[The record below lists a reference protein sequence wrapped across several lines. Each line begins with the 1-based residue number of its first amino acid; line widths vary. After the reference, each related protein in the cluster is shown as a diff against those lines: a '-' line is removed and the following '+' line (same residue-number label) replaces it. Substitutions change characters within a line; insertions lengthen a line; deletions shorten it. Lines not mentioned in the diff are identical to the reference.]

1 MVRVVGVIRRVKDR
15 RDLMVCRIFIILICT
30 IIFAHNSYSH
40 GGRLA
45 ADG

>member
-1 MVRVVGVIRRVKDR
+1 MVY
-15 RDLMVCRIFIILICT
+15 RIFIILIFAV
-30 IIFAHNSYSH
+30 IFSHNSYSH

>member
-1 MVRVVGVIRRVKDR
+1 
-15 RDLMVCRIFIILICT
+15 MVCRIFIILICA
-30 IIFAHNSYSH
+30 IIFVHNSYSH